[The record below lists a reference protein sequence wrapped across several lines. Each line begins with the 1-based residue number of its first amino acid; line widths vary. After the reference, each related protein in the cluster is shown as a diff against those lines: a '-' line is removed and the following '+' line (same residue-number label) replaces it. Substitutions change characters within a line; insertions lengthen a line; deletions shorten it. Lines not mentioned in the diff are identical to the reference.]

1 MYNPAQISMEP
12 REHEALQLCE
22 LGLQAM
28 WRGDAAAAIE
38 QYDRAAG
45 VAESDETR
53 ELITIRM
60 AEALI
65 AARRDGAEIGA
76 LPGIVMR
83 HRSPRHVYLA
93 ANTLQRHLCEGD
105 QRERAIFYGGIARR
119 AAEELGEPIAR
130 VSVLNHLGVTLVADS
145 QFRKAID
152 VLEEAL
158 QVVDLLNDDEQRR
171 SYRAALFAN
180 LGGAKVLCGESAD
193 GVRIVELALP
203 ELEDDYDRAEAFLD
217 LCFGSMELGENEAA
231 ERYGRAALQL
241 ATVPRQVRNANHLI
255 GEICLRTERYDEADA
270 HFDVVASFYPDFRN
284 VKQLLVAV
292 DVCSVVN
299 WKA

>member
-1 MYNPAQISMEP
+1 MTVRDQ
-12 REHEALQLCE
+12 EALQLCE

-28 WRGDAAAAIE
+28 WRGEADAAIDL
-38 QYDRAAG
+38 YDRATG
-45 VAESDETR
+45 VADSEETC
-53 ELITIRM
+53 ELLTIRK

-65 AARRDGAEIGA
+65 AAQREGSEIGA

-93 ANTLQRHLCEGD
+93 ANTLQRHLCESD

-119 AAEELGEPIAR
+119 AADELGEPIAR
-130 VSVLNHLGVTLVADS
+130 ISVLNHLGVTLVADS

-158 QVVDLLNDDEQRR
+158 QVLELMKDDEQRR
-171 SYRAALFAN
+171 SYRAALLAN
-180 LGGAKVLCGESAD
+180 LGGAKVLCGECED
-193 GVRIVELALP
+193 GVRILADVLP
-203 ELEDDYDRAEAFLD
+203 ELDDDYDRAEAFLD
-217 LCFGSMELGENEAA
+217 LCFGSMELGENAAA

-241 ATVPRQVRNANHLI
+241 AQVPRQVRNANHLI